1 MPVRSDRDV
10 RHLDADELGVVPGT
24 GTRPVEWGLDGRTVL
39 VLVGLTGAGKT
50 TTVEHLAA
58 LVSPAAILP
67 DRRALTDRV
76 ILPAMT
82 GGTAAVTDRLERFRL
97 TAAFKERHPGGMGEV
112 LSWLRLPHDLPA
124 GPILFDGLRG
134 EAEVTAAA
142 ALPDGRFLVLDCPP
156 AHRLWRLCGRNDPF
170 DQASATTAVDASAH
184 GTDAIRAALRGEGFD
199 ALVGE
204 ADFARLVRTLVDR
217 AIEPDAVARSA
228 AIIVEESHHYDPD
241 RARAALRRLV
251 PDRTLVLD
259 TAKLDPETV
268 ARTAVE
274 WLAAR

>member
-1 MPVRSDRDV
+1 MHSNHDV
-10 RHLDADELGVVPGT
+10 RHLEAGDLGVVVPGNAS
-24 GTRPVEWGLDGRTVL
+24 GSVEWGFGGRPVV

-58 LVSPAAILP
+58 LLSPAAILP

-76 ILPAMT
+76 ILPSMT
-82 GGTAAVTDRLERFRL
+82 GGSEAVTDRVERFRL

-112 LSWLRLPHDLPA
+112 LSWLRLPGDLPG

-134 EAEVTAAA
+134 EAEAAAAA
-142 ALPDGRFLVLDCPP
+142 ALPNGRFLVLDCPP

-170 DQASATTAVDASAH
+170 DQASATTAVDAAAH
-184 GTDAIRAALRGEGFD
+184 GTEAVRVALRGEGFD
-199 ALVGE
+199 ALVAE

-217 AIEPDAVARSA
+217 AIEPEVVARSA

-241 RARAALRRLV
+241 RARDTLLRLV
-251 PDRTLVLD
+251 PERTLVLD
-259 TAKLDPETV
+259 TAKLDPKAV

-274 WLAAR
+274 WLAAG

>member
-1 MPVRSDRDV
+1 MHSVGDV
-10 RHLDADELGVVPGT
+10 RHLEAGELDVVQGPAAVPAAGAL
-24 GTRPVEWGLDGRTVL
+24 GGRTVL

-50 TTVEHLAA
+50 TTAQHLAA
-58 LVSPAAILP
+58 RMPLAAVLP

-76 ILPAMT
+76 ILPSMT
-82 GGTAAVTDRLERFRL
+82 GGAAAVTDRVERFRL

-112 LSWLRLPHDLPA
+112 LSWLRLPADLPA
-124 GPILFDGLRG
+124 GAILFDGLRG

-142 ALPDGRFLVLDCPP
+142 ALANGRFLVLDCPP

-184 GTDAIRAALRGEGFD
+184 GTDAIREALRGEGFD
-199 ALVGE
+199 ALVGA

-217 AIEPDAVARSA
+217 AVGPEAVARSA

-241 RARAALRRLV
+241 EARAALLRLA

-268 ARTAVE
+268 ARAAAD
-274 WLAAR
+274 WLAGE

>member
-58 LVSPAAILP
+58 
-67 DRRALTDRV
+67 
-76 ILPAMT
+76 LPAMT

-170 DQASATTAVDASAH
+170 DQASAMTAVDASAH